1 MEKEN
6 EEESRHFSV
15 EKASSLI
22 IPGSQEEGGV
32 LQRIPVK
39 DGTRIHLIPVEEL
52 HYIEACGD
60 YVTLFT
66 KSGQYVK
73 EQTMK
78 YFESHL
84 PEKEFVRIHRLYII
98 AAGQILRIELFGK
111 ESYQVRLKNGVSLL
125 ASNGGYKLLKQRLE
139 L

>member
-1 MEKEN
+1 MDKV
-6 EEESRHFSV
+6 EESETINIST
-15 EKASSLI
+15 EELSSPNL
-22 IPGSQEEGGV
+22 PESQEESGV
-32 LQRIPVK
+32 LQRISIK
-39 DGTRIHLIPVEEL
+39 DGSRIHLIPVEEL

-66 KSGQYVK
+66 SSGQYVK

-84 PEKEFVRIHRLYII
+84 PEKEFIRIHRSHII

-111 ESYQVRLKNGVSLL
+111 ESYQVRLKNGISLR
-125 ASNGGYKLLKQRLE
+125 ASNGGYKLLKQRLG